1 MLIGQVNL
9 FFDQYVVKIYYLLT
23 VCIFSMGA
31 IDNGQFF
38 WLFES
43 PVITLCCVGCGVAF
57 IYKKIDQVRFKSFQP
72 SLIDG
77 LIYIYAIKKEVE
89 QPLKCSQSPKNT
101 YQYFLVIWYNIY
113 ISTYMYVEYLYVS
126 IIVYYS

>member
-57 IYKKIDQVRFKSFQP
+57 IYKKIDQVRFKSFQS

-77 LIYIYAIKKEVE
+77 LIYM
-89 QPLKCSQSPKNT
+89 L
-101 YQYFLVIWYNIY
+101 
-113 ISTYMYVEYLYVS
+113 
-126 IIVYYS
+126 